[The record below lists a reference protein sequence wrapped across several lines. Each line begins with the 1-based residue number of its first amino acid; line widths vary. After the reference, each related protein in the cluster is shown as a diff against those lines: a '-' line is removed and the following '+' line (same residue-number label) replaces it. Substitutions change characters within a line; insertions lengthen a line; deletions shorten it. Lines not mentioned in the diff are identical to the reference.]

1 MAVVRAFYAA
11 NDARQFDKS
20 AAFLADDVVFDTYA
34 TGVNGY
40 IMAKR
45 HRNGRAALRDFLP
58 EGRGLR
64 HRLPDSPADG
74 PIFHETKL
82 SVKGNAVEFMLVPDR
97 KLPNGREYNPY
108 RVEVV
113 LEGCR
118 IKTLTVIELISWL

>member
-1 MAVVRAFYAA
+1 M
-11 NDARQFDKS
+11 
-20 AAFLADDVVFDTYA
+20 VFDTYA

-74 PIFHETKL
+74 PIFHETRL
-82 SVKGNAVEFMLVPDR
+82 RVVGSTVQFMLEPDR
-97 KLPNGREYNPY
+97 LRPNGRPYNPY
-108 RVEVV
+108 RP
-113 LEGCR
+113 LR
-118 IKTLTVIELISWL
+118 